1 MDRRRASSSETAA
14 AKYQRSEVMSLP
26 AVPEGAVT
34 CCPARA
40 SRSGGGHGQ
49 DGLRGEQALIAVGQ
63 RGEHPRGRSGDAAGD
78 AAGLGAQGAVLL
90 YQRLPQG
97 GELGGVKPLTIGVA
111 ALEHL
116 AFQLHHVV
124 VQLTVGARG
133 GGEPQGGQGLEDGF
147 VQPGGGDD
155 VVGLVHGVI
164 QQLNLHGQLLHL
176 SLDVQRLAVLGG
188 PEPQSG
194 PGPLPPLLPG

>member
-1 MDRRRASSSETAA
+1 M
-14 AKYQRSEVMSLP
+14 
-26 AVPEGAVT
+26 T

-40 SRSGGGHGQ
+40 SRVGGGHGQ

-63 RGEHPRGRSGDAAGD
+63 RGEHPRDRSGDAAGD

-97 GELGGVKPLTIGVA
+97 GELGGVKPLPIGVA
-111 ALEHL
+111 ALKHL

-164 QQLNLHGQLLHL
+164 QQLDLHGQLLHL
-176 SLDVQRLAVLGG
+176 SLDVQRLAVLVDQSHSLAPAHFLPFCPGNVQDARLGG
-188 PEPQSG
+188 EELF
-194 PGPLPPLLPG
+194 LPHHPAVCL